1 MRRESLVIGILLAL
15 VMVAPSVVEA
25 KKSDPVLF
33 VHGFTGSASNWD
45 VMIARLVAD
54 GWSSSKLFA
63 YTFSNPYNAADG
75 ANVANA
81 YEVKSWVDNILKR
94 TGASKINIVGHS
106 MGGLSTRYYI
116 KFLGGVNVVDNY
128 IALGTP
134 QHGTILSTVGDMRP
148 GSPFLLT
155 LNSGDPT
162 PGAVKYT
169 TICSPIDELVQPLAY
184 CQLNGADNRIV
195 YSGHIGLLTNTQA
208 YNIVKTKLA
217 S

>member
-1 MRRESLVIGILLAL
+1 MRREALVFGILLAL
-15 VMVAPSVVEA
+15 VLSPVVVEA

-45 VMIARLVAD
+45 VMIARLIAD

-63 YTFSNPYNAADG
+63 YTFSNPYDASDG
-75 ANVANA
+75 ANVRNA

-94 TGASKINIVGHS
+94 TGASKVNIVAHS

-116 KFLGGVNVVDNY
+116 KFLGGVNVVDHY

-134 QHGTILSTVGDMRP
+134 QKGTILAFYGDMRP
-148 GSPFLLT
+148 GSPFLRT
-155 LNSGDPT
+155 LNSGDET
-162 PGAVKYT
+162 PGYVKYT
-169 TICSPIDELVQPLAY
+169 TICSPIDELVQPLSY

-195 YSGHIGLLTNTQA
+195 YSGHITLLTSTSA
-208 YNIVKTKLA
+208 YNIVKNKLA